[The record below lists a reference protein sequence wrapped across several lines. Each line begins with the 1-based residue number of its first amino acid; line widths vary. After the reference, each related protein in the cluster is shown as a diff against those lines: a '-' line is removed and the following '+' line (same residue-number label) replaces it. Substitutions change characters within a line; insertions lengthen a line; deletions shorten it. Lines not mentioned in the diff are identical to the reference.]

1 MAQGRFLFRS
11 AQKPGT
17 QRRRGE
23 KLKDFEETLVP
34 EFCILQQFPAV
45 YWYKSMTLVS
55 VLHRLH
61 YALNAEAMRRR
72 FASATASSSFPE
84 AGDGEYTRS

>member
-1 MAQGRFLFRS
+1 MEKFCFRS

-23 KLKDFEETLVP
+23 KIKDFEETLVP
-34 EFCILQQFPAV
+34 EFCILQPFPAV

-61 YALNAEAMRRR
+61 FALNAETIRRR
-72 FASATASSSFPE
+72 LASTATSNSFSE
-84 AGDGEYTRS
+84 AVIGM